1 MDNQQKQ
8 SFLLPNIKI
17 NNTEEYKPPSKLVVK
32 IIISNLCKQSNPC
45 QHECKLIYSPL
56 QGSKNLDVYASGY
69 NDGRVETRVLGA
81 RYIVANYYHLLSLDD
96 KKHFSY
102 LK

>member
-1 MDNQQKQ
+1 MDNQLKQ

-17 NNTEEYKPPSKLVVK
+17 NNTEEYKPPSKLVIK

-45 QHECKLIYSPL
+45 QHDCKLIYSP
-56 QGSKNLDVYASGY
+56 SDVYASGY
-69 NDGRVETRVLGA
+69 NDGREETRVLDA
-81 RYIVANYYHLLSLDD
+81 QYIINNYYHLLSLDD
-96 KKHFSY
+96 KKHFFY